1 LLVISEKNKKDNTM
15 MPQTKIKLSLG
26 LLLFLS
32 GTLVAQEKNSD
43 ATVTTLLGKLSVRST
58 DAKNEWKQLKVNDK
72 VKNGDTLMTG
82 NGSIATISYRESEF
96 KLAQNSTIVVN
107 SLYSKDKDGSVD
119 VKQGLAWFKLVN
131 LGGKKFNSITPT
143 SNAGVRG
150 TAFATVY
157 DEKTK
162 ADLTC
167 VCEGKV
173 EVASLA
179 TGGKPSLVVK
189 GNGVSVKSGD
199 SNILPISYKGEMAKG
214 ESFPGFEKKVK
225 AYPILKNCLSCHTP
239 NGWKADGFAR
249 DEEYGK

>member
-1 LLVISEKNKKDNTM
+1 
-15 MPQTKIKLSLG
+15 MPQTKTKILLIS
-26 LLLFLS
+26 LLLLS
-32 GTLVAQEKNSD
+32 ISVKAQDTSSTAAISSLV
-43 ATVTTLLGKLSVRST
+43 GKVSVKST
-58 DAKNEWKQLKVNDK
+58 DSKNEWKPLKLNDK
-72 VKNGDTLMTG
+72 VKDGDTLMTG
-82 NGSIATISYRESEF
+82 NGSMATISYKESEF
-96 KLAQNSTIVVN
+96 KLTQNSTLVVN
-107 SLYSKDKDGSVD
+107 SLYSKEKDGSVE

-143 SNAGVRG
+143 SSAGVRG

-157 DEKTK
+157 DEKAK

-173 EVASLA
+173 EVTSLTA
-179 TGGKPSLVVK
+179 GGKPSIVKK

-199 SNILPISYKGEMAKG
+199 ASILPISYKGEMLKG

-239 NGWKADGFAR
+239 NGWKAEGFTR
-249 DEEYGK
+249 DEKYGK

>member
-1 LLVISEKNKKDNTM
+1 
-15 MPQTKIKLSLG
+15 MPQTKTII
-26 LLLFLS
+26 LLISLFLFS
-32 GTLVAQEKNSD
+32 FTVVAQENSST
-43 ATVTTLLGKLSVRST
+43 ATISSVLGKVSVQSVES
-58 DAKNEWKQLKVNDK
+58 KNEWKLLKVNDK
-72 VKNGDTLMTG
+72 VKDGDTLKTG
-82 NGSIATISYRESEF
+82 NGSMATVSYKESEF
-96 KLAQNSTIVVN
+96 KLAQNSTLVVN
-107 SLYSKDKDGSVD
+107 SLYSKEKDGSVE

-131 LGGKKFNSITPT
+131 LGGKKFNSLTPT

-157 DEKTK
+157 DEKAN

-173 EVASLA
+173 EVTSLTA
-179 TGGKPSLVVK
+179 GGKPSIVKK

-199 SNILPISYKGEMAKG
+199 AGILPISYKGEMLKG

-239 NGWKADGFAR
+239 NGWKAEGFTR
-249 DEEYGK
+249 DEKYGK